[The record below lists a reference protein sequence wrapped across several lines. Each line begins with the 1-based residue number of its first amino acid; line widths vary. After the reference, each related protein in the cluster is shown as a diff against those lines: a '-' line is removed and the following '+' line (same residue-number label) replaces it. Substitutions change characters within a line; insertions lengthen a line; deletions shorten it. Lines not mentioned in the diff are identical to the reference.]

1 MKDNLIKSSAFLSL
15 ALLLGRFS
23 GLLREWIISFKLG
36 FSGDTDVAVL
46 LLSFPDFITNLLL
59 AGGFNIAFIPLLK
72 RYSPSVAKIIFLKML
87 FCVGMLASGIIL
99 FLFLF
104 PNLWLLFLAPGADFQ
119 IGKLRI
125 PMLITFI
132 SIPFAMM
139 SCVLTAYL
147 NANGRFFVS
156 GLGTFIFN
164 FCIIFTLLIC
174 FNSHYLLVFL
184 SLGILGG
191 ALLRFIAQQINQPKI
206 TPQGNVGTIFV
217 DCCFIKDF
225 LLASFCSSITI
236 MVPFLARISCSFFGD
251 GQIAIF
257 NYANK
262 FIEIPL
268 SIFITS
274 VGIVLYPL
282 LCSLG
287 NKEKKY
293 HETIALQKT
302 LLFSFIFLIF
312 GFLFGENIF
321 LAIYQYGKCTAGNV
335 KDLYYALKHLLFL
348 LPFAAID
355 TIFSAQLNANNH
367 IKKVWYSSL
376 ISLIILVVLEVLAIK
391 TKTLSMIYLGV
402 VVFYLCRCFLLIKFG
417 RGIVIFT
424 GSFMKNIFCIL
435 LTSIFC
441 VYFCTQCISS
451 FPLKLFIE
459 IFCGGLLLIHVYG
472 IDFLKNEKII

>member
-23 GLLREWIISFKLG
+23 GLLREWLISFKLG
-36 FSGDTDVAVL
+36 FSGDTDIAIL

-72 RYSPSVAKIIFLKML
+72 QYSPSVAKMIFLKML
-87 FCVGMLASGIIL
+87 FCVGMLASGISL

-119 IGKLRI
+119 IGEIRI
-125 PMLITFI
+125 PLLITFI
-132 SIPFAMM
+132 SVPFAMM
-139 SCVLTAYL
+139 SCVFTAYL

-164 FCIIFTLLIC
+164 FCVIFTLLIC
-174 FNSHYLLVFL
+174 FNSRYLLVFL

-191 ALLRFIAQQINQPKI
+191 SLLRFIAQQINQPKI
-206 TPQGNVGTIFV
+206 TSKDSIGTIFV
-217 DCCFIKDF
+217 DRCFIKDF

-236 MVPFLARISCSFFGD
+236 MVPFLARTSCSFFGE

-268 SIFITS
+268 SVFITS

-282 LCSLG
+282 LCTSG
-287 NKEKKY
+287 NREKKH
-293 HETIALQKT
+293 HEMIALQKT
-302 LLFSFIFLIF
+302 LLFSFVFLIF
-312 GFLFGENIF
+312 GFLFGENV
-321 LAIYQYGKCTAGNV
+321 LQAIYQYGKCTTGNV
-335 KDLYYALKHLLFL
+335 KELYYALKYLLFL

-367 IKKVWYSSL
+367 IKEVWYSSL
-376 ISLIILVVLEVLAIK
+376 IAIIILVGLEVFAIK
-391 TKTLSMIYLGV
+391 TKTLPMIYLGV

-417 RGIVIFT
+417 RGIVVFT
-424 GSFMKNIFCIL
+424 RSFIKNIFCIL

-441 VYFCTQCISS
+441 VCLCTQYISS

-459 IFCGGLLLIHVYG
+459 SFFGGFLLIHVYR
-472 IDFLKNEKII
+472 IDCFKDEKIV